1 MTPIDQLNKA
11 ETTAPF
17 EGETP
22 SPNGT
27 TTDPN
32 LRIYCGIESSIYF
45 DMTFFADGDV
55 GVGIGEDS
63 MPGIFGAIL
72 TRTSA
77 QVFFTR
83 ALELL
88 ASGHGVEK

>member
-1 MTPIDQLNKA
+1 MTPIDQLVKA

-22 SPNGT
+22 NPNGN

-32 LRIYCGIESSIYF
+32 LRIYCGIENDCLL

-55 GVGIGEDS
+55 GIGSGTQMQVD
-63 MPGIFGAIL
+63 GVIL
-72 TRTSA
+72 TRPA
-77 QVFFTR
+77 AIAFFKR
-83 ALELL
+83 GLELL
-88 ASGHGVEK
+88 ESDHGTKP